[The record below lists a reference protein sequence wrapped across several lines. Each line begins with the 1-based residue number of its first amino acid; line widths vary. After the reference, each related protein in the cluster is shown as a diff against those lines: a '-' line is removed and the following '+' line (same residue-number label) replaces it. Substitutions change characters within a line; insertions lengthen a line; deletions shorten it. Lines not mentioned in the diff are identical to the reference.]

1 MKFLAVMALSL
12 FPSSS
17 TSSAPSSSS
26 RTQAFVSQHRRQRCP
41 SEIMGAPSPP
51 QEDTSNIHEGLQVVT
66 GIRDIVDRYDVFL
79 LDMWG
84 LMHDGTTAYPGVL
97 ETVKELR
104 NAGKELI
111 ILSNS
116 SKRKENSIKSLQR
129 LGFDPI
135 NDFSQIIT
143 SGEVA
148 YQLLSNANPK
158 VSSLA
163 PNPWNVLA
171 DVWGKETKN
180 VFCFGS
186 GEGDEE
192 YLTSC
197 GWKLSGMDN
206 ADLIVSRGTF
216 TIKDGSTVVN
226 RAKDGEEVYLKSYH
240 DQLKKA
246 AARKIPMI
254 VANPDKIRPDKD
266 RSPMPGTIGSEYER
280 MLTEAGCDDL
290 ANVVKFIGKPFRD
303 VYEIALRGK
312 DRSRVCMVG
321 DALETDVTGGSAAG
335 IDTVWVVMDGVH
347 NAAVETDGQGDFQ
360 EGCSRV
366 LRKFNQG
373 SGTYA
378 QGRQLGPTVVLPN
391 FRW

>member
-1 MKFLAVMALSL
+1 
-12 FPSSS
+12 
-17 TSSAPSSSS
+17 
-26 RTQAFVSQHRRQRCP
+26 
-41 SEIMGAPSPP
+41 MGAPSPP

-148 YQLLSNANPK
+148 YQLLSNSNPQD
-158 VSSLA
+158 SSLA

-171 DVWGKETKN
+171 DVWGKDIKN

-246 AARKIPMI
+246 AARKISMI

-266 RSPMPGTIGSEYER
+266 RSPMPGTIGTEYER

-290 ANVVKFIGKPFRD
+290 ANGVKFIGKPFRD

-366 LRKFNQG
+366 LKKFNQG

-378 QGRQLGPTVVLPN
+378 QGRQLSPTVVLPN